1 MNDPHLT
8 RRKLLGAAAAAGVA
22 VAGGAAFL
30 DRAPSPANAQD
41 ASGATAT
48 PVPLGGAIPDEFT
61 VDTDW
66 PYENLSLSAT
76 RAAKGTTIAAANI
89 NTLGAAWSFPVK
101 AAGAFGALTANP
113 TIAGDVVYIQDAAA
127 NVYALKKATG
137 ETVWSKMY
145 NDTVPSGGP
154 NGVAAAY
161 GKLFTTVGGVGDVV
175 CLDPANGNEIWK
187 TNIKGRR
194 GEGITVPPLV
204 YNNLVIV
211 STIPGSSTG
220 FYVGGQRG
228 VLYGLDAASG
238 TVLWYFD
245 TTTDNLWGNPTV
257 NSGGGLWHPPSVDEE
272 GQIYFGTGNPAP
284 YPGTKEFPWGTS
296 RPGDNLYTD
305 SIIKM
310 DPQKATI
317 DWYYQVNPHDLFDAD
332 NQLTP
337 ILFDL
342 SGRKA
347 VITTGKHGVVYCLD
361 RATGETIWKTP
372 VGTHNNDTIKTDQ
385 GDKSISVSPGTL
397 GGVETQPAYHE
408 ASGLLIV
415 PVYELP
421 TQYIGSG
428 IDPKAGFDFSTATG
442 ILVAINVKDGSI
454 AWQTKLATGP
464 LAGATITNDL
474 VFSAGLDGVLRA
486 FTVADGKE
494 VFNYQ
499 LPAGVNAQLA
509 VSGDYVYVAAGG
521 PLMTKEKTK
530 AAFNVVAL
538 KLGGDTSMAS
548 PVAENPTGGATPQT
562 STQGSGAAPGPNS
575 STPEAATPTS

>member
-1 MNDPHLT
+1 
-8 RRKLLGAAAAAGVA
+8 
-22 VAGGAAFL
+22 
-30 DRAPSPANAQD
+30 
-41 ASGATAT
+41 
-48 PVPLGGAIPDEFT
+48 
-61 VDTDW
+61 
-66 PYENLSLSAT
+66 
-76 RAAKGTTIAAANI
+76 
-89 NTLGAAWSFPVK
+89 
-101 AAGAFGALTANP
+101 
-113 TIAGDVVYIQDAAA
+113 
-127 NVYALKKATG
+127 
-137 ETVWSKMY
+137 MY
-145 NDTVPSGGP
+145 NDVVPSGGP

-175 CLDPANGNEIWK
+175 CLDPATGNEVWK
-187 TNIKGRR
+187 TNIR
-194 GEGITVPPLV
+194 GPREEGITTSPLV

-211 STIPGSSTG
+211 STIPGSSKG
-220 FYVGGQRG
+220 FYIGGQRG
-228 VLYGLDAASG
+228 VVHALDAASG
-238 TVLWYFD
+238 EVLWYFD

-257 NSGGGLWHPPSVDEE
+257 NSGGGFWHPPSVDED
-272 GQIYFGTGNPAP
+272 GQIYIPVANPAP
-284 YPGTKEFPWGTS
+284 YPGTKDFPWGTS

-310 DPQKATI
+310 NPENATI

-337 ILFDL
+337 VLFDL

-347 VITTGKHGVVYCLD
+347 VVTTGKHGVVYCLD
-361 RATGETIWKTP
+361 RSTGEVIWKTP

-408 ASGLLIV
+408 ASGLMIF

-428 IDPKAGFDFSTATG
+428 IDPKVGLDFSTATG
-442 ILVAINVKDGSI
+442 LLVAINVKDGSI
-454 AWQTKLATGP
+454 AWQTKLASGP
-464 LAGATITNDL
+464 VAGATITNDI
-474 VFSAGLDGVLRA
+474 VFSAGLDGVIRA

-494 VFNYQ
+494 VYNYQ
-499 LPAGVNAQLA
+499 APAGINAQLA

-521 PLMTKEKTK
+521 PLMSKSGAK
-530 AAFNVVAL
+530 AAFTVVAL

-548 PVAENPTGGATPQT
+548 PVAEAPAGATPEG

-575 STPEAATPTS
+575 STPEASTPTS